1 MADFQAYAF
10 AAPPAFPTG
19 AGVCAPPAVD
29 GLIAWFSLD
38 RTGEQVDASGF
49 DHAAEAFDVAAVNA
63 TLPSYDY
70 TRFGG
75 MARTRHGVNGTAPCA
90 AWSLYPGCAAPEPE
104 EDSEC
109 LAAAGFDTGECGR
122 KASGGIVSFA
132 DGFTIHTFTDV
143 DAHATFAIDRD
154 DLTRVEVLVVG
165 GRRRRRFRQGRGRRR
180 RRVKHRGQ
188 RNALEVVKGQTFD
201 VVVGAGGAG
210 VPPPTPRE
218 ATAATARSR
227 EARIPSSARITSS
240 SRRAARAV
248 PLPTARVATAP
259 RAPATPPP
267 PTSRAPPDSPPC
279 FPPRASPRRSRAAAG
294 RVTSSIARRGARRVA
309 TATRRARTGRA
320 TRFPTR
326 AAAAAASRWTTRAP
340 EVGVAPTASSSCDTR
355 DGALMECD
363 GSRGS
368 YSHSCAFTRPRRSR
382 RVYE

>member
-29 GLIAWFSLD
+29 GLIAWFPLD

-165 GRRRRRFRQGRGRRR
+165 GGGGGGFDKGAGGDGGE
-180 RRVKHRGQ
+180 VKHRGQ

-210 VPPPTPRE
+210 GSTTN
-218 ATAATARSR
+218 ATGGDGGNSSFARSANSTLG
-227 EARIPSSARITSS
+227 ENHVIVAAGGTGGSS
-240 SRRAARAV
+240 SDGAGGDGAAGAGDSAASDVPGAAGFAAV
-248 PLPTARVATAP
+248 FPTAGVPAPFAGGGGACHVQYCTTGSATGGDGDATCEDGACDAFPNSGGGGGGVQVDDP
-259 RAPATPPP
+259 R
-267 PTSRAPPDSPPC
+267 
-279 FPPRASPRRSRAAAG
+279 G
-294 RVTSSIARRGARRVA
+294 RGGRGAD
-309 TATRRARTGRA
+309 
-320 TRFPTR
+320 
-326 AAAAAASRWTTRAP
+326 
-340 EVGVAPTASSSCDTR
+340 GVVIVRYA
-355 DGALMECD
+355 
-363 GSRGS
+363 
-368 YSHSCAFTRPRRSR
+368 
-382 RVYE
+382 